1 MQQQCQDREVIEVE
15 VKEKVTIRKACA
27 CSFFLW
33 LHYFS
38 PQIEK
43 SLAHATFVIFF
54 FKYPSTECS
63 WASKSLLL
71 NKESSFG
78 SRWKTLQKVKLVKM
92 QRSVC
97 HGMFEIN

>member
-1 MQQQCQDREVIEVE
+1 MQQECQDREVVEVE
-15 VKEKVTIRKACA
+15 VKEMFTIRKACA
-27 CSFFLW
+27 CSLYLW
-33 LHYFS
+33 LPYFS

-54 FKYPSTECS
+54 LHTLVLSSS
-63 WASKSLLL
+63 WAPKSLIL
-71 NKESSFG
+71 NKESSYE

-92 QRSVC
+92 QRSAG

>member
-54 FKYPSTECS
+54 LNTRVLSAAGPPSPS
-63 WASKSLLL
+63 Y
-71 NKESSFG
+71 
-78 SRWKTLQKVKLVKM
+78 
-92 QRSVC
+92 
-97 HGMFEIN
+97 